1 MHVVVAVLGDVGR
14 SPRMQYHT
22 MSLLE
27 AGHHVTL
34 LGYTGEDLIPALQE
48 NKERLRVVRFM
59 PHPFL
64 FLRKF
69 LPIYFVCRILSLTLW
84 LTWALFVSVPGI
96 ADCIIVQN
104 PPAMPMMA
112 ICVSYCKVMSFWC
125 GKRPAFIIDWHN
137 LGYSMFNP
145 GVIQKLARK
154 YEQIMAPFADAH
166 FTVTKAMKKYLQENM
181 NIKTSVPIQVLY
193 DCPPAMFQRVSLAEQ
208 HSILMKL
215 DKQLFENCPR
225 EWTSFKNNSRQTL
238 FTDYC
243 DNNQYFPRLS
253 RPALIVSSTSWT
265 PDEDFGILLD
275 ALVIMDR
282 QIEEKRLGLRCLV
295 LVTGKGPQKE
305 LYEERISRLGMR
317 HIAVQTLWL
326 EPGDYPK
333 LLACADLGI
342 SLHTSTSG
350 LDLPM
355 KILDMFGCG
364 VPVCAVNFACLSELV
379 QDDVNGRVF
388 ESSQEL
394 ADMLVDLF
402 GPLGSNSKGTRVA
415 NHSFGDLDRYSKQ
428 LLGRRAWSENWNENA
443 ADVILR
449 AVESVA
455 TR

>member
-27 AGHHVTL
+27 AGHDVTL

-48 NKERLRVVRFM
+48 NQERLRVVRFM
-59 PHPFL
+59 PPSFL
-64 FLRKF
+64 FLRKC
-69 LPIYFVCRILSLTLW
+69 LPIYFVSRILSLTLW
-84 LTWALFVSVPGI
+84 LTWALFLSVPGV

-104 PPAMPMMA
+104 PPAMPIMA
-112 ICVSYCKVMSFWC
+112 ICVLYCKLMSFWR

-137 LGYSMFNP
+137 LGYSMLNP
-145 GVIQKLARK
+145 GAVQKLARK

-166 FTVTKAMKKYLQENM
+166 FTVTKAMKVFLQENM
-181 NIKTSVPIQVLY
+181 NIKTNSSIQVLY
-193 DCPPAMFQRVSLAEQ
+193 DCPPAMFQRISLAEQ

-215 DKQLFENCPR
+215 DKQLCQNCPR
-225 EWTSFKNNSRQTL
+225 EWTHSKDNSHQSL
-238 FTDYC
+238 FTEC
-243 DNNQYFPRLS
+243 CENNRYLPRLS

-282 QIEEKRLGLRCLV
+282 HIETKRLDLRCLV
-295 LVTGKGPQKE
+295 VVTGKGPQKE
-305 LYEERISRLGMR
+305 MYEERISRLGMR
-317 HIAVQTLWL
+317 HIAIQTVWL

-379 QDDVNGRVF
+379 EDDVNGRVF
-388 ESSQEL
+388 ESSREL
-394 ADMLVDLF
+394 ADLLVDLL
-402 GPLGSNSKGTRVA
+402 GPLGSNSKDTRFP

-443 ADVILR
+443 AGVIFS
-449 AVESVA
+449 AVESLA

>member
-1 MHVVVAVLGDVGR
+1 
-14 SPRMQYHT
+14 

-27 AGHHVTL
+27 AEHHVTL

-48 NKERLRVVRFM
+48 DQERLRVVRFM
-59 PHPFL
+59 PPPL
-64 FLRKF
+64 SFLRKF
-69 LPIYFVCRILSLTLW
+69 LPIYFVCRIVSLTLW
-84 LTWALFVSVPGI
+84 LMWALFVSVPSV

-112 ICVSYCKVMSFWC
+112 ICVLYCEIMSFWH

-137 LGYSMFNP
+137 LGYSMLDA
-145 GVIQKLARK
+145 GAAQKLARR
-154 YEQIMAPFADAH
+154 YEQSMAPFADAH
-166 FTVTKAMKKYLQENM
+166 FTVTRAMKKFLQENM
-181 NIKTSVPIQVLY
+181 NIRASIPIQVLY
-193 DCPPAMFQRVSLAEQ
+193 DCPPAMFQRISVAEQ

-215 DKQLFENCPR
+215 DQQLCQNCPR
-225 EWTSFKNNSRQTL
+225 EWSHSKDNLHQTL
-238 FTDYC
+238 FTEC
-243 DNNQYFPRLS
+243 CENNQYLPRLR

-282 QIEEKRLGLRCLV
+282 LIQAKRLDLRCLV
-295 LVTGKGPQKE
+295 VVTGKGPQKE
-305 LYEERISRLGMR
+305 IYEERISKLGMR
-317 HIAVQTLWL
+317 HIAIQTVWL
-326 EPGDYPK
+326 EPSDYPK

-394 ADMLVDLF
+394 ADLLVNLLK
-402 GPLGSNSKGTRVA
+402 PLGSIHKDSRFP

-428 LLGRRAWSENWNENA
+428 LLGQCAWIENWNETA
-443 ADVILR
+443 AGVIFC
-449 AVESVA
+449 AVESLA
-455 TR
+455 RR